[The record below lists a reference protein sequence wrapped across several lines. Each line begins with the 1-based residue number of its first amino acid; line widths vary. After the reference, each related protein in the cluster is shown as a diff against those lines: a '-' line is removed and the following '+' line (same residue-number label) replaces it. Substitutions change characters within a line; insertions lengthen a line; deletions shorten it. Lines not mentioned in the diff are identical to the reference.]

1 MKKAIIC
8 DIDGTL
14 AIRGDRGP
22 FEHEKAQEDKV
33 NTHVSNL
40 LSIYKEKDYDIIIIS
55 GRQDRFEELTRN
67 WLLTNSIPFDKLYLR
82 NTEDN
87 GRDSD
92 VKKDI
97 FMKYVKDLYEVE
109 FVLDDRNQVV
119 DMWRK
124 ELNLKCF
131 QVDYEIFNERK
142 L

>member
-55 GRQDRFEELTRN
+55 GRQDRFEELTKN

-82 NTEDN
+82 ETEDN
-87 GRDSD
+87 RKDSET
-92 VKKDI
+92 KKDI
-97 FMKYVKDLYEVE
+97 YMKYVKDVYEIE

-124 ELNLKCF
+124 ELNLQCF
-131 QVDYEIFNERK
+131 QVNYGDF
-142 L
+142 